1 MRSTVVTLTVNS
13 LPSSGRPYTT
23 AGTFA
28 DRYDLASYAK
38 MSISVCYTT
47 ATRLAL
53 AMGLSHSENS
63 LYVGK
68 PYETRPV
75 NLSAK
80 HTL

>member
-13 LPSSGRPYTT
+13 LPFSGRPDTT

-28 DRYDLASYAK
+28 DRYDLVSK
-38 MSISVCYTT
+38 VIT

-75 NLSAK
+75 NLLAK

>member
-1 MRSTVVTLTVNS
+1 LPIDTTLRVKL
-13 LPSSGRPYTT
+13 LPVS
-23 AGTFA
+23 
-28 DRYDLASYAK
+28 DAK

-63 LYVGK
+63 LYAGK

-80 HTL
+80 HTLWT

>member
-1 MRSTVVTLTVNS
+1 
-13 LPSSGRPYTT
+13 
-23 AGTFA
+23 
-28 DRYDLASYAK
+28 
-38 MSISVCYTT
+38 MSISVCYTV
-47 ATRLAL
+47 TRLAL

>member
-1 MRSTVVTLTVNS
+1 
-13 LPSSGRPYTT
+13 
-23 AGTFA
+23 
-28 DRYDLASYAK
+28 

-80 HTL
+80 HTLWT